1 MCELAIIS
9 KLLFRKGNKYI
20 SISLAALF
28 ILLINPYSLFESSFL
43 LSFGATL
50 GIFIFYPRVK
60 KLYENKFRIE
70 NLKRKINSKII
81 TKLIQYI
88 EESIILTISVQIFI
102 FPILTIIFKKIP
114 ISFIFTSLIV
124 TPIAFLIIIIGIIFL
139 LFPKIIGV
147 SSLVA
152 CILEK
157 LIELFVFIAKIH
169 LGEIYIIS
177 FPLIV
182 IVIYYSFFFSKIIK
196 RKLLKRILRNM
207 ISIFLIIELG
217 SFSFTTFL
225 KDTAE
230 IYLIDVGQ
238 GDSTLIIT
246 QQDIKIVI
254 DGGGDENYDVGEK
267 VLIPYLLSKGVYK
280 LDYVIISHFDTDH
293 VGGIIALAEKLKVK
307 NIIIGIQSTNSKNLE
322 KLLEIVNNKKIN
334 LIIVSKGDRINIDQ
348 TTYID
353 ILWPNN
359 KKIIL
364 PNELNN
370 NSIVCKINL
379 FEKSIL
385 FTGDI
390 EEIAEKEIVEEYK
403 KTNLLKAD
411 ILKVAH
417 HGSITSSTKIFLNEV
432 SPKIALIGVGENN
445 KFNHPSEEIIRR
457 LEENKC
463 KIYRTDEDGEV
474 QLKINKKE
482 IKK

>member
-1 MCELAIIS
+1 M
-9 KLLFRKGNKYI
+9 
-20 SISLAALF
+20 
-28 ILLINPYSLFESSFL
+28 
-43 LSFGATL
+43 
-50 GIFIFYPRVK
+50 
-60 KLYENKFRIE
+60 
-70 NLKRKINSKII
+70 
-81 TKLIQYI
+81 
-88 EESIILTISVQIFI
+88 
-102 FPILTIIFKKIP
+102 
-114 ISFIFTSLIV
+114 
-124 TPIAFLIIIIGIIFL
+124 
-139 LFPKIIGV
+139 
-147 SSLVA
+147 
-152 CILEK
+152 
-157 LIELFVFIAKIH
+157 
-169 LGEIYIIS
+169 
-177 FPLIV
+177 
-182 IVIYYSFFFSKIIK
+182 
-196 RKLLKRILRNM
+196 
-207 ISIFLIIELG
+207 
-217 SFSFTTFL
+217 
-225 KDTAE
+225 
-230 IYLIDVGQ
+230 IDVGQ